1 MQTGAFCSPDDFY
14 FIQATHE
21 EAELCKIRYQKIHAV
36 LVDLLIREP
45 FSGWHPSNIY
55 PFFFSHQPSP
65 PFSCVVCCPFC
76 VQMLW
81 KKEKH
86 PITKSKSFTCLAG
99 CKIQGNLNGHQ
110 PRSTLGRVKASMGF
124 VSLVGFF
131 FVFCFFLNT
140 SVSGLAVL
148 YLFSQADRSDS
159 PLILPNDLSFV
170 YRDHLQKAS
179 SEINSANPC
188 KESHPL
194 KTTLCLVCLFAHV
207 CYFISDFTNPTLP
220 QTTESSLRRFPRE
233 RKSNQEIK
241 SMKMDVLSN

>member
-14 FIQATHE
+14 FIQTTHE

-36 LVDLLIREP
+36 LEDLLIREP

-86 PITKSKSFTCLAG
+86 PITKSKSFTCLEG

-124 VSLVGFF
+124 VSLVCFF
-131 FVFCFFLNT
+131 CFVLFCFFLNP

-148 YLFSQADRSDS
+148 YLFSWAHRSDS
-159 PLILPNDLSFV
+159 LQILPNDLSFV
-170 YRDHLQKAS
+170 YRDHLQKARN
-179 SEINSANPC
+179 EINSANPC
-188 KESHPL
+188 KQSHPL
-194 KTTLCLVCLFAHV
+194 RLHCALLVCSLVFV
-207 CYFISDFTNPTLP
+207 ISFQILLIQPFPKP
-220 QTTESSLRRFPRE
+220 QSIPEEISKRE
-233 RKSNQEIK
+233 EE
-241 SMKMDVLSN
+241 